1 MNGGR
6 GHSTVSQR
14 KSKDPE
20 WYGISFK
27 NAAHSMLGRNK
38 DDQECQMIKR
48 GWEEWGEI
56 KYRNLPR
63 WSLGEQTGPSGL
75 RFMSEALIT
84 GPYYVPIQ
92 ILRGKEGSWFL
103 LLFLQL
109 SF

>member
-14 KSKDPE
+14 KAKDPE

-48 GWEEWGEI
+48 G
-56 KYRNLPR
+56 
-63 WSLGEQTGPSGL
+63 
-75 RFMSEALIT
+75 
-84 GPYYVPIQ
+84 
-92 ILRGKEGSWFL
+92 
-103 LLFLQL
+103 
-109 SF
+109 